1 MQLSFE
7 IHLPAFTNYL
17 QENQWI
23 GLEDH
28 VVAIQK
34 PGEGNMN
41 MVLRA
46 ITANGSIILK
56 QANPYVQKYPSIPAP
71 IERVEVEYLFYQ
83 LLQQT
88 EALKQYLPNL
98 IGFDAKKHIL
108 AVQDL
113 GEGADFTFVYRKGH
127 SFEDKTLIQA
137 IAFLSILHNLE
148 FDANTVRQFPSN
160 LTLRKLNHQ
169 HLFVYPFLEDNG
181 FNLDTIQ
188 LGLQALS
195 FPYKTDQL
203 LKMKLQTL
211 GDLYLST
218 GNTLLHGDYY
228 PGSWLNRT
236 AGFKVIDPE
245 FCYFGNAAYDIGIFL
260 AHLKMAQAPAAQ
272 IELLLTRYQQ
282 PKHFDQT
289 LAFQFAGMEI
299 IRRLIGLA
307 QLPLDLTLEEKAIL
321 LEEAKSLILL
331 EM

>member
-7 IHLPAFTNYL
+7 IHLPVLTNYL
-17 QENQWI
+17 QERQWI
-23 GLEDH
+23 DKEDH
-28 VVAIQK
+28 VIAIQK

-46 ITANGSIILK
+46 ITSNTSIILK

-88 EALKQYLPNL
+88 DALKQYLTNL
-98 IGFDAKKHIL
+98 IGFDAINHIL

-113 GEGADFTFVYRKGH
+113 GEGADFTFVYRKEH
-127 SFEDKTLIQA
+127 FLEDKTLEQA
-137 IAFLSILHNLE
+137 TIFLSILHNLE
-148 FDANTVRQFPSN
+148 FDAETTRQFPSN

-169 HLFVYPFLEDNG
+169 HLFVYPFMEDNG

-188 LGLQALS
+188 LGLQAISLT
-195 FPYKTDQL
+195 YKTDSL
-203 LKMKLQTL
+203 LKNKLQTL

-245 FCYFGNAAYDIGIFL
+245 FCFFGNAAYDVGIFL
-260 AHLKMAQAPAAQ
+260 AHLKMAQAPVSQ
-272 IELLLTRYQQ
+272 IESLFAHYQQ
-282 PKHFDQT
+282 PKRFDQS

-299 IRRLIGLA
+299 MRRLIGLA
-307 QLPLDLTLEEKAIL
+307 QLPLDLTLEEKALL
-321 LEEAKSLILL
+321 LEEAKSLILSA
-331 EM
+331 